1 MKKLVIKQIRSTIG
15 QSETQRRTIKG
26 LGLGK
31 INRQVVLPDS
41 SAVRGMVTKV
51 QHLLDVRVQ
60 AE

>member
-1 MKKLVIKQIRSTIG
+1 MKKLIIRQIRSTIG

-26 LGLGK
+26 LGLGR
-31 INRQVVLPDS
+31 INREVVLPDS